1 MGKVVRCEP
10 WGTDCTD
17 IHFLC
22 AFGAALLVKEYY
34 PHPNPTPFN
43 RPHIPTPTHSSHLW
57 ITAVIQLGID
67 EQDFLDAFPP
77 FPYKRVVC
85 LSALI
90 MLADAHCG

>member
-34 PHPNPTPFN
+34 PPPPPTPPPSTA
-43 RPHIPTPTHSSHLW
+43 PHIPTPTHSSHLW

-67 EQDFLDAFPP
+67 EQDFLDAFSP
-77 FPYKRVVC
+77 
-85 LSALI
+85 LSL
-90 MLADAHCG
+90 